1 GKKPCELICA
11 VSRPVFLFCSIY
23 DPKCLLTFFF
33 YVALGFTEVLIK
45 SLCRPIEQYV
55 DVEKE
60 FPKEFEGFY
69 IPRCVSLFRCSSCCL
84 DESRECSP
92 VVERNITLEVSWL
105 HQVINLTFVEHL
117 ECGVSCSPFL
127 GRNSIKIIQGHNICI
142 CRVTTSDF
150 LFGGTRERGRERE
163 RERET
168 ERERE
173 LEESGSTACST
184 ACRAS
189 PAPLLHKRRTQQ

>member
-1 GKKPCELICA
+1 MYLLLVPLLLVPVQMLNLPGKE
-11 VSRPVFLFCSIY
+11 RP
-23 DPKCLLTFFF
+23 T
-33 YVALGFTEVLIK
+33 ALGFTEVLIK

-117 ECGVSCSPFL
+117 ECGVRPKQYQ
-127 GRNSIKIIQGHNICI
+127 NN
-142 CRVTTSDF
+142 TSNEDS
-150 LFGGTRERGRERE
+150 LRDR
-163 RERET
+163 
-168 ERERE
+168 
-173 LEESGSTACST
+173 
-184 ACRAS
+184 
-189 PAPLLHKRRTQQ
+189 PQRRKNRRRRCEKC